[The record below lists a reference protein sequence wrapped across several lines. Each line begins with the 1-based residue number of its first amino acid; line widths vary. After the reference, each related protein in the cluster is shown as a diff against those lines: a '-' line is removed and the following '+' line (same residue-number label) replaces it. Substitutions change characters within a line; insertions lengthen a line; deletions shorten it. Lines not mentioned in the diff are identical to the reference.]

1 MNSVPHGRG
10 TPHARPPW
18 HRLPTIPEPSAT
30 HGDRQAGA
38 GRGSERPRRAKAWWR
53 MTPRD
58 YTALQALRER
68 VASDIARALR
78 CNRARLP
85 ALYAEARRLA
95 MVSLVVEAAE

>member
-1 MNSVPHGRG
+1 M
-10 TPHARPPW
+10 
-18 HRLPTIPEPSAT
+18 I
-30 HGDRQAGA
+30 
-38 GRGSERPRRAKAWWR
+38 
-53 MTPRD
+53 PRD

-95 MVSLVVEAAE
+95 MLSLSVEAAE